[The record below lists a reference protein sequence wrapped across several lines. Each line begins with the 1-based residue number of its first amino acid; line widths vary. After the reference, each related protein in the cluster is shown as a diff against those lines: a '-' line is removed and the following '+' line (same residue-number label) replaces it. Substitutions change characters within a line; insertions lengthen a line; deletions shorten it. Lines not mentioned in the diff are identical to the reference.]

1 MYTSFFGLKSKPF
14 QLTPDPEFLFLS
26 RVHRKVLTYL
36 NYGIA
41 SDSGGFILITGEVG
55 TGKTTAI
62 RSMMKGLKEDIIF
75 SRINN
80 TRLTSEQLITM
91 INDDFGLDTKD
102 KDKPQMLR
110 ELTDFLIE
118 QYGRR
123 RKSVL
128 IIDEAQNLSSDLLE
142 EIRLLSNLETDKAK
156 LLQIIM
162 VGQPELKRVLA
173 QPELRALRQRITVN
187 CHIYPLTREETEK
200 YIFHRLDIAGNRE
213 AVSFQDGCIDLI
225 HNFSR
230 GIPRLINILCD
241 FLLLTAFIEKTKEI
255 SLNMVKDVVADLE
268 KENRYWQDEIHE
280 RYFNG
285 MKALKEISKRSDN
298 PEETS
303 FSRDINYVEKEEVF
317 EKIYETEKQLNTAID
332 RFNAEFCNRDTV
344 DMDARLK
351 DIAKEIKEIKSQ
363 FPKELKQITS
373 EIQGGRYEDVK
384 TKEDK
389 KKNLWAKIFHK
400 K

>member
-14 QLTPDPEFLFLS
+14 QLTPDPDFLFLS
-26 RVHRKVLTYL
+26 KVHRKALTYL

-55 TGKTTAI
+55 TGKTTAV
-62 RSMMKGLKEDIIF
+62 RSMMKGLKEDIVF

-80 TRLTSEQLITM
+80 TRLTSDQLIAM
-91 INDDFGLDTKD
+91 INDDFGLDMKNRD
-102 KDKPQMLR
+102 KTQMLR
-110 ELTDFLIE
+110 DLTDFLVE
-118 QYGRR
+118 QYSRR

-128 IIDEAQNLSSDLLE
+128 IIDEAQNLSPELLE
-142 EIRLLSNLETDKAK
+142 EIRLLSNLETDKSK

-173 QPELRALRQRITVN
+173 QPELRALRQRITVS

-213 AVSFQDGCIDLI
+213 AVIFYDGCIDLI

-255 SLNMVKDVVADLE
+255 LLEMVKDVVADLE

-285 MKALKEISKRSDN
+285 MNALKEISKRSDN

-303 FSRDINYVEKEEVF
+303 FSRDINYVEREEVF
-317 EKIYETEKQLNTAID
+317 EKIYETEKLLNTAID
-332 RFNAEFCNRDTV
+332 RFNTEFCNRDTV

-351 DIAKEIKEIKSQ
+351 DIVKEIKEIKSQ

-373 EIQGGRYEDVK
+373 EVQGKKWEETKGR
-384 TKEDK
+384 
-389 KKNLWAKIFHK
+389 NIWAKIFHK

>member
-26 RVHRKVLTYL
+26 RVHRKALTYL
-36 NYGIA
+36 NYGIT

-62 RSMMKGLKEDIIF
+62 RSMMKGLKEEIIF

-91 INDDFGLDTKD
+91 INDDFGLDTKG

-128 IIDEAQNLSSDLLE
+128 IIDEAQNLSPDLLE

-162 VGQPELKRVLA
+162 VGQPELRRVLS
-173 QPELRALRQRITVN
+173 QPELRALRQRITVS
-187 CHIYPLTREETEK
+187 CHVYPLTREETEK
-200 YIFHRLDIAGNRE
+200 YIFHRLTIAGNKK
-213 AVSFQDGCIDLI
+213 AVIFQDGSIDLI

-230 GIPRLINILCD
+230 GVPRLINILCD

-255 SLNMVKDVVADLE
+255 SLDMVKDVISDLE
-268 KENRYWQDEIHE
+268 KENKYWQDAIPE

-285 MKALKEISKRSDN
+285 MKALKEMSKRAEN
-298 PEETS
+298 PEEVS
-303 FSRDINYVEKEEVF
+303 FKRDFNNGEKGEVF
-317 EKIYETEKQLNTAID
+317 ENIYETEKLLNAAID
-332 RFNAEFCNRDTV
+332 RFNTEFINRDTIN
-344 DMDARLK
+344 MDARLK
-351 DIAKEIKEIKSQ
+351 DIVKEIKEIKSH

-373 EIQGGRYEDVK
+373 KIQEKKWEEITE
-384 TKEDK
+384 KEIK
-389 KKNLWAKIFHK
+389 KRNIWAKIFYK

>member
-1 MYTSFFGLKSKPF
+1 
-14 QLTPDPEFLFLS
+14 
-26 RVHRKVLTYL
+26 
-36 NYGIA
+36 
-41 SDSGGFILITGEVG
+41 
-55 TGKTTAI
+55 
-62 RSMMKGLKEDIIF
+62 
-75 SRINN
+75 
-80 TRLTSEQLITM
+80 
-91 INDDFGLDTKD
+91 
-102 KDKPQMLR
+102 MLR

-128 IIDEAQNLSSDLLE
+128 IIDEAQNLSPDLLE

-162 VGQPELKRVLA
+162 VGQPELKRVIA
-173 QPELRALRQRITVN
+173 QPELRALRQRITVS

-213 AVSFQDGCIDLI
+213 AVIFQGGCIDLI

-298 PEETS
+298 PEEPS
-303 FSRDINYVEKEEVF
+303 FSRDINYVEREEVF
-317 EKIYETEKQLNTAID
+317 EKIYETEKLLNTAID

-389 KKNLWAKIFHK
+389 KKNLWAKIFNK

>member
-162 VGQPELKRVLA
+162 VGQPELKRVIA
-173 QPELRALRQRITVN
+173 QPELRALRQRITVS

-213 AVSFQDGCIDLI
+213 AVIFQGGCIDLI

-255 SLNMVKDVVADLE
+255 SLDMVKDVVADLE

-303 FSRDINYVEKEEVF
+303 FSRDINYVEREEVF
-317 EKIYETEKQLNTAID
+317 EKIYETEKLLNTAID

-373 EIQGGRYEDVK
+373 EIQGKKWEEITEK
-384 TKEDK
+384 ETKK
-389 KKNLWAKIFHK
+389 RNIWAKIFHK

>member
-1 MYTSFFGLKSKPF
+1 MYTSFFGLRSKPF
-14 QLTPDPEFLFLS
+14 QLTPDPDFLFLS
-26 RVHRKVLTYL
+26 KVHRKALTYL

-55 TGKTTAI
+55 TGKTTAV
-62 RSMMKGLKEDIIF
+62 RSMMKGLKEDIVF

-80 TRLTSEQLITM
+80 TRLTSDQLIAM
-91 INDDFGLDTKD
+91 INDDFGLDMKNRD
-102 KDKPQMLR
+102 KTQMLR
-110 ELTDFLIE
+110 DLTDFLIE

-128 IIDEAQNLSSDLLE
+128 IIDEAQNLSADLLE
-142 EIRLLSNLETDKAK
+142 EIRLLSNLETDKSK

-173 QPELRALRQRITVN
+173 QPELRALRQRITVS

-213 AVSFQDGCIDLI
+213 AIVFHDGCIDLI

-255 SLNMVKDVVADLE
+255 SLEMVKDVTNDLGR
-268 KENRYWQDEIHE
+268 ENRYWQDEVSQ
-280 RYFNG
+280 RCFNE
-285 MKALKEISKRSDN
+285 MNPPKEISKRQEK
-298 PEETS
+298 PEELS
-303 FSRDINYVEKEEVF
+303 FNKDFKSIEGEEVF
-317 EKIYETEKQLNTAID
+317 ERMYETEKLLSAAMD
-332 RFNAEFCNRDTV
+332 RFSSEYINKNKDTMNV
-344 DMDARLK
+344 DDRLK
-351 DIAKEIKEIKSQ
+351 DIMREIKEIKSR
-363 FPKELKQITS
+363 FPKEVKQIAS
-373 EIQGGRYEDVK
+373 EIQE
-384 TKEDK
+384 K
-389 KKNLWAKIFHK
+389 KWEETSKWNIWSKIFHK

>member
-1 MYTSFFGLKSKPF
+1 MYTSFFGLRSKPF
-14 QLTPDPEFLFLS
+14 QLTPDPDFLFLS
-26 RVHRKVLTYL
+26 KVHRKALTYL

-55 TGKTTAI
+55 TGKTTAV
-62 RSMMKGLKEDIIF
+62 RSMMKGLKEDIVF

-80 TRLTSEQLITM
+80 TRLTSDQLIAM
-91 INDDFGLDTKD
+91 INDDFGLDMKNRD
-102 KDKPQMLR
+102 KTQMLR
-110 ELTDFLIE
+110 DLTDFLIE

-128 IIDEAQNLSSDLLE
+128 IIDEAQNLSADLLE
-142 EIRLLSNLETDKAK
+142 EIRLLSNLETDKSK

-173 QPELRALRQRITVN
+173 QPELRALRQRITVS

-213 AVSFQDGCIDLI
+213 AVVFHDGCIDLI

-255 SLNMVKDVVADLE
+255 SLEMVKDVTNDLGR
-268 KENRYWQDEIHE
+268 ENRYWQDEVSQ
-280 RYFNG
+280 RCFNE
-285 MKALKEISKRSDN
+285 MNTLKEISKR
-298 PEETS
+298 PEKPEKLS
-303 FSRDINYVEKEEVF
+303 FNKDFNSIEGEEVF
-317 EKIYETEKQLNTAID
+317 ERMYETEKLLSAAID
-332 RFNAEFCNRDTV
+332 RFSTEYINKDTMN
-344 DMDARLK
+344 MDDRLK
-351 DIAKEIKEIKSQ
+351 DIMREIKEIKSR
-363 FPKELKQITS
+363 FPKEVKQITS
-373 EIQGGRYEDVK
+373 EIQGKKWEE
-384 TKEDK
+384 TKK
-389 KKNLWAKIFHK
+389 RNIWTKIFHK